1 MSLYRHHLFPRL
13 CHLALRDEET
23 ARRRR
28 QTLAGLAG
36 EVLEIGFGTGH
47 NLPWYPETVTRI
59 VGIEPNPGMHRV
71 AAPRVAAARAS
82 VELVQE
88 RAEALPFADASFD
101 AVVST
106 FTLCSVA
113 APAVALAELRRV
125 LRPGGGF
132 AFLEHGLAPE
142 PKVAR
147 WQRRLTPL
155 QRLIG
160 DGCHLNRKIDD
171 LVAGSGFAI
180 EQLETGYQPG
190 PKVASY
196 LYQGLARAD
205 SRPGRGGNPPES
217 RERLGLKSRLVRT

>member
-1 MSLYRHHLFPRL
+1 VSIYRHHLFPRL
-13 CHLALRDEET
+13 CNLTLRDEET

-28 QTLAGLAG
+28 EALAPVAG
-36 EVLEIGFGTGH
+36 EVLEIGFGTGL
-47 NLPWYPETVTRI
+47 NLPWYPEAVTRV
-59 VGIEPNPGMHRV
+59 VGVEPNPGMHRV
-71 AAPRVAAARAS
+71 AARQVAAARAS
-82 VELVQE
+82 VELVHD

-113 APAVALAELRRV
+113 APALALAELRRV
-125 LRPGGGF
+125 LRPGGVF

-160 DGCHLNRKIDD
+160 DGCHLDRKIDD
-171 LVAGSGFAI
+171 LIAGSAFTI
-180 EQLETGYQPG
+180 ERLETGYQPG

-205 SRPGRGGNPPES
+205 GRPARGG
-217 RERLGLKSRLVRT
+217 

>member
-1 MSLYRHHLFPRL
+1 M
-13 CHLALRDEET
+13 
-23 ARRRR
+23 
-28 QTLAGLAG
+28 
-36 EVLEIGFGTGH
+36 
-47 NLPWYPETVTRI
+47 
-59 VGIEPNPGMHRV
+59 
-71 AAPRVAAARAS
+71 
-82 VELVQE
+82 ELVHD
-88 RAEALPFADASFD
+88 RAEALPFAGASFD

-106 FTLCSVA
+106 FTLCSLA
-113 APAVALAELRRV
+113 DPALALAELRRV
-125 LRPGGGF
+125 LRPGGVF

-171 LVAGSGFAI
+171 LVAGSGFTV

-196 LYQGLARAD
+196 LYQGLARAEEQPTG
-205 SRPGRGGNPPES
+205 SR
-217 RERLGLKSRLVRT
+217 

>member
-1 MSLYRHHLFPRL
+1 VSIYRHHVFPRL

-28 QTLAGLAG
+28 EVLAGLAG

-47 NLPWYPETVTRI
+47 NLPWYPEAVTRI
-59 VGIEPNPGMHRV
+59 VGVEPNPGMHRL
-71 AAPRVAAARAS
+71 AAPRVAAARAA
-82 VELVQE
+82 VELVHD

-101 AVVST
+101 AVAST
-106 FTLCSVA
+106 FTLCSLA
-113 APAVALAELRRV
+113 DPALALAELLRV
-125 LRPGGGF
+125 LRPGGVF

-160 DGCHLNRKIDD
+160 DGCRLDRMVGELI
-171 LVAGSGFAI
+171 AGSGFTI
-180 EQLETGYQPG
+180 EQLEAGYQPGG

-196 LYQGLARAD
+196 LYQGLARVD
-205 SRPGRGGNPPES
+205 
-217 RERLGLKSRLVRT
+217 LSRLS

>member
-1 MSLYRHHLFPRL
+1 MSIYRHHIFPRL
-13 CHLALRDEET
+13 CNLTLRDEET

-28 QTLAGLAG
+28 EALAPVAG
-36 EVLEIGFGTGH
+36 EVLEIGFGTGL
-47 NLPWYPETVTRI
+47 NLACYSEAVTRI
-59 VGIEPNPGMHRV
+59 VGAEPNPGMRRL
-71 AAPRVAAARAS
+71 AARQAAAARMP
-82 VELVQE
+82 VELVPD
-88 RAEALPFADASFD
+88 RAEELSFEDGSFD

-113 APAVALAELRRV
+113 DPALALAEIRRV
-125 LRPGGGF
+125 LRPGGVF
-132 AFLEHGLAPE
+132 VFLEHGLAPE

-171 LVAGSGFAI
+171 LIAGSGFAI
-180 EQLETGYQPG
+180 ERLETGYQPPG
-190 PKVASY
+190 PKVATY

-205 SRPGRGGNPPES
+205 GRPARGR
-217 RERLGLKSRLVRT
+217 